1 MFQNRYNDLYHS
13 SLFKIKF
20 IMENIFCRKSAKKK
34 SFKNLFTYGQSP
46 IGFGYA
52 IITEIYEVYL

>member
-1 MFQNRYNDLYHS
+1 
-13 SLFKIKF
+13 
-20 IMENIFCRKSAKKK
+20 MENIFCRKSTKKKK

-52 IITEIYEVYL
+52 IITEILIYEVYL

>member
-1 MFQNRYNDLYHS
+1 MICIARVYSRL
-13 SLFKIKF
+13 I
-20 IMENIFCRKSAKKK
+20 IMENIFCRKSTKKKK

-52 IITEIYEVYL
+52 IITEILIYEVYL